1 MATDAEKV
9 KMYREKAKDE
19 SIPQEV
25 RNTYLDRANELER
38 KAYEATKAPTPSTPP
53 AKLAKG
59 GMPVRGS
66 RTATNK
72 EKKMMG
78 GGYAMP
84 TPTMMAKGGM
94 VVNSGVGASMK
105 PHNVFGTKGKK

>member
-59 GMPVRGS
+59 GMASKYMSYSKTGKPAGMKPV
-66 RTATNK
+66 T
-72 EKKMMG
+72 KMASG
-78 GGYAMP
+78 GTVA
-84 TPTMMAKGGM
+84 
-94 VVNSGVGASMK
+94 NQGVGASMK
-105 PHNVFGTKGKK
+105 PHNMFSKKGKM

>member
-1 MATDAEKV
+1 MATEAEKV

-38 KAYEATKAPTPSTPP
+38 KLYEASKTSTPTPPP
-53 AKLAKG
+53 TKLAKG
-59 GMPVRGS
+59 GMIV
-66 RTATNK
+66 NK
-72 EKKMMG
+72 
-78 GGYAMP
+78 
-84 TPTMMAKGGM
+84 
-94 VVNSGVGASMK
+94 GVGASMK